1 MKSCVYPLSPRLNYL
16 PQISHAREAQIARL
30 MANDDIH
37 GHADEYRR
45 SSGVLNLAS
54 RIAWPTWPIRLLLG
68 CASKDRSR
76 NSDMAVP
83 CRTKLRSAHDSTNRF
98 ARCFNCGQY
107 STISGARSGFCAAV
121 AQLAVENLR
130 DSAICAFGGTL
141 LHRKLRAMIGQ
152 ADDSGTKM
160 MATGTVKSFSPA
172 KGYGFI
178 KTDTGGV
185 EVFVHLS
192 AIREAGLADLRK
204 GQKISF
210 EIFDNQGK
218 AAAKESEH

>member
-1 MKSCVYPLSPRLNYL
+1 
-16 PQISHAREAQIARL
+16 
-30 MANDDIH
+30 
-37 GHADEYRR
+37 
-45 SSGVLNLAS
+45 
-54 RIAWPTWPIRLLLG
+54 
-68 CASKDRSR
+68 
-76 NSDMAVP
+76 
-83 CRTKLRSAHDSTNRF
+83 
-98 ARCFNCGQY
+98 
-107 STISGARSGFCAAV
+107 
-121 AQLAVENLR
+121 
-130 DSAICAFGGTL
+130 
-141 LHRKLRAMIGQ
+141 
-152 ADDSGTKM
+152 M

>member
-1 MKSCVYPLSPRLNYL
+1 MLQLRTIFDHFGGPFGFLCSRRAACSGKLARQRDPR
-16 PQISHAREAQIARL
+16 
-30 MANDDIH
+30 
-37 GHADEYRR
+37 
-45 SSGVLNLAS
+45 V
-54 RIAWPTWPIRLLLG
+54 
-68 CASKDRSR
+68 
-76 NSDMAVP
+76 
-83 CRTKLRSAHDSTNRF
+83 F
-98 ARCFNCGQY
+98 
-107 STISGARSGFCAAV
+107 
-121 AQLAVENLR
+121 R
-130 DSAICAFGGTL
+130 DVGTL
-141 LHRKLRAMIGQ
+141 LHRKLQAMIGQ

-160 MATGTVKSFSPA
+160 MATGTVKSFNPA